1 LHSIARRVNRI
12 EKRLFLIEVGA
23 IEQIPAIE
31 RISEYDD
38 PSRFSG
44 LAADLKLHWSHW
56 LKSLA
61 EYRSQD
67 ESRRGA
73 PPDTIPIV
81 LVLGY
86 WLEISVPWGNIA
98 PIDQNFC
105 EVLHTEKFLDSDAG
119 RGVISA
125 VALAALSRAM
135 YGSTTACV
143 RIRL

>member
-1 LHSIARRVNRI
+1 LHSIARCVNRI

-56 LKSLA
+56 LNSLA

-105 EVLHTEKFLDSDAG
+105 EVLHT
-119 RGVISA
+119 
-125 VALAALSRAM
+125 
-135 YGSTTACV
+135 
-143 RIRL
+143 